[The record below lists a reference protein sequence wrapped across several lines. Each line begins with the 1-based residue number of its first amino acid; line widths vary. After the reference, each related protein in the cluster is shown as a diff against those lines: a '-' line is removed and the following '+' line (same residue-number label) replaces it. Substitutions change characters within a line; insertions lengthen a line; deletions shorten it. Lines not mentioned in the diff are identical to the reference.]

1 MSEILDNIKSKI
13 SDNRIKQSDI
23 ENIIGEGGFDES
35 DYTSLVEE
43 FIKNGIEI
51 IEDEDIILEKVEAEA
66 DNIEERIKEEIP
78 EKEEDGAG
86 FNKDLIKQYF
96 NDISQYP
103 VLTPEEEIEAIKR
116 YKDGDEAIEELLITS
131 NLRLVVKV
139 TLKYIKPGV
148 YFLDLIQ
155 DGTIGLINAIKRF
168 DPSKNYKLS
177 TYATWWIK
185 KEIIE
190 SLKEKLNFIK
200 IPNYILLMYKK
211 IIMVERELHNKNGK
225 KPTDEELEKALNMKI
240 DEINKMRH
248 IVENKLVDLNPR
260 GEDREDEEIEFEDNT
275 TEEEI
280 DRELE
285 EMNQKLK
292 VGNMLQK
299 IDARERRI
307 IEYYF
312 GLTDNGQKYTFKE
325 IGEKLS
331 LSSERVRILK
341 ERALKKLRYI
351 GSKDIWR
358 LNGAE

>member
-1 MSEILDNIKSKI
+1 MSKMMEKIKSKI
-13 SDNRIKQSDI
+13 KNNKIKQSDI
-23 ENIIGEGGFDES
+23 ENIIAEGDFDEAE
-35 DYTSLVEE
+35 YTGLIEE

-51 IEDEDIILEKVEAEA
+51 IEEEDILTERRE
-66 DNIEERIKEEIP
+66 DNEIEPEIIKEKIISQDDSEL
-78 EKEEDGAG
+78 G

-96 NDISQYP
+96 KDISQYP
-103 VLTPEEEIEAIKR
+103 VLTPEEEMEAIKR
-116 YKDGDEAIEELLITS
+116 YKEGDTAVEELLIIS

-248 IVENKLVDLNPR
+248 IVENKMIDLNPR
-260 GEDREDEEIEFEDNT
+260 GEDHEDEEIEFEDNT

-285 EMNQKLK
+285 EVNQKLR

-299 IDARERRI
+299 IDSRERKI

-312 GLTDNGQKYTFKE
+312 GLTENGQKYTFKE
-325 IGEKLS
+325 IGEKLN

-341 ERALKKLRYI
+341 ERALKKLRYV
-351 GSKDIWR
+351 GSKDVWR
-358 LNGAE
+358 TDGTE